1 MCVIA
6 LNVFVYLHFR
16 LLNQKES
23 DITIAI
29 LSTTQ
34 TTRVVPS
41 TSAETEE
48 MSSSLAIETP
58 PDTDDD
64 MSMCTNVSC
73 CVRL

>member
-23 DITIAI
+23 VITTI
-29 LSTTQ
+29 
-34 TTRVVPS
+34 VPS
-41 TSAETEE
+41 TPTATEE

-73 CVRL
+73 LQL